1 MSFLFLSSVLP
12 KTFFRQK
19 IHIPVSYTH
28 LDVYKRQD
36 RKEPLWSSHKN
47 AELLSAMTSPFEK
60 KKRKKVLTVLIS
72 IFVILF
78 IAILGLD
85 SSLKTQFY
93 QLDSDKI
100 SGRLRIALVSDL
112 HSCAYGEEQDELIQA
127 IVLQKPDLVL
137 LCGDICDDI
146 LPRHNTEALLKG
158 IAYRYP
164 CYYVTGNHEYW
175 SHEFGS
181 ILQMFR
187 SYGIII
193 LNGSYNTVKIQKNS
207 YI

>member
-1 MSFLFLSSVLP
+1 
-12 KTFFRQK
+12 
-19 IHIPVSYTH
+19 
-28 LDVYKRQD
+28 
-36 RKEPLWSSHKN
+36 
-47 AELLSAMTSPFEK
+47 MTSPFEK

-72 IFVILF
+72 IFIILF

-158 IAYRYP
+158 CKGSSNIKNCP
-164 CYYVTGNHEYW
+164 QLVVEKSQYYGD
-175 SHEFGS
+175 
-181 ILQMFR
+181 
-187 SYGIII
+187 
-193 LNGSYNTVKIQKNS
+193 KISLLRTQ
-207 YI
+207 Y